1 VKLCSPFSLPFG
13 ASLNTVPTF
22 NPAREWRKISPQSA
36 ASKTIMVRT
45 LGGNIMAEGGN
56 LQYSVEFA
64 LALGNLS
71 VA

>member
-1 VKLCSPFSLPFG
+1 LPFG

-22 NPAREWRKISPQSA
+22 DPAREWRKISPQSA

-45 LGGNIMAEGGN
+45 LGDIMAEAGN

>member
-1 VKLCSPFSLPFG
+1 
-13 ASLNTVPTF
+13 LNTVPTLD
-22 NPAREWRKISPQSA
+22 PAREWRKISPQSA

-45 LGGNIMAEGGN
+45 LGDIMAEAGN